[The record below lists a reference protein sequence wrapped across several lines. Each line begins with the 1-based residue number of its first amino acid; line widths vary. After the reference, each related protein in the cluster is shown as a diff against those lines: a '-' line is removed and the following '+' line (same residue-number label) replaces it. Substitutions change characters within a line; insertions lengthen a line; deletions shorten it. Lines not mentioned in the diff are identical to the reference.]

1 MSTIAVKDRK
11 KGDRVAFIIL
21 STFSFFPLGC
31 KLILVEV
38 FCLGGGV
45 TFLKSVILSVV
56 LPWRSRVDDTSDPVS
71 LFIVQ
76 RVKGSVGL

>member
-1 MSTIAVKDRK
+1 M
-11 KGDRVAFIIL
+11 
-21 STFSFFPLGC
+21 
-31 KLILVEV
+31 EV